1 MPFAPPSKR
10 PVHCLPMKAD
20 LSSGN
25 ERAFSAVEHMLNHL
39 HGEVNAAKAAEE
51 IRFRFGS
58 GNAMFAANRQLWQ
71 DLGVSSGDALLFSR
85 IMEIAR
91 SAYRSGFSANP
102 RLRYLKESCDY
113 LSSSFYG
120 LQVERFY
127 MFCLDRRGYLK
138 ERVFLHEGTADSAL
152 FSLNHLLS
160 EAVRVSPAAL
170 ILCHNHPAETLRPS
184 PDDLNSTMDALQALR
199 VVGIPMLDHIVIAG
213 PHAVSIRSAG
223 FIPNEKWLSQA
234 PENSLLKH
242 WLDGSEE
249 L

>member
-1 MPFAPPSKR
+1 MPSEPPSKR
-10 PVHCLPMKAD
+10 PALSPSMKAE
-20 LSSGN
+20 LSPGN
-25 ERAFSAVEHMLNHL
+25 ERAFCAVEHMLDHL
-39 HGEVNAAKAAEE
+39 HGETDASKTAEE

-58 GNAMFAANRQLWQ
+58 GNAMFAADRRLWQ
-71 DLGVSSGDALLFSR
+71 DLGVSAGDALLFSR
-85 IMEIAR
+85 IMDIAR
-91 SAYRSGFSANP
+91 FAYRSGFSANP

-138 ERVFLHEGTADSAL
+138 ERIFLHEGTADSAL

-160 EAVRVSPAAL
+160 EVVRVSPAAL

-184 PDDLNSTMDALQALR
+184 PDDLNSTVDALQALR
-199 VVGIPMLDHIVIAG
+199 VVGIPMLDHIIIAG

-223 FIPNEKWLSQA
+223 FIPNEKWISQA
-234 PENSLLKH
+234 PKNGLLEH
-242 WLDGSEE
+242 WLDGSEDF
-249 L
+249 